1 MVISMATGLPAPMPD
16 DRRGLLTD
24 RERAILTGDAD
35 VTDSY
40 QSTVVTRVRR
50 KIERIGTDAEL
61 LAEHKPDLLRE
72 LQAEVCEEVNSD
84 E

>member
-1 MVISMATGLPAPMPD
+1 MVINMATGLLAPMPD

-50 KIERIGTDAEL
+50 KIENLGTDAEL
-61 LAEHKPDLLRE
+61 LAEHKPDLFRE
-72 LQAEVCEEVNSD
+72 LQAEVCEEVVSD